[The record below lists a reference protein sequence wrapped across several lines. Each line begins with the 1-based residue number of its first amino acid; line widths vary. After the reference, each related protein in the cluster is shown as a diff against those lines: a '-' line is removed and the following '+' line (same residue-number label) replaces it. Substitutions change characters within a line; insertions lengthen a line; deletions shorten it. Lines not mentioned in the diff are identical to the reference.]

1 MSGSRADRDHPCHGL
16 GLSRVLWRIQA
27 RSGRDCEDP
36 CRGLGGPGVV
46 LRTPLQY
53 SAPASGQM
61 EKGNKNIDFDKEV
74 YDFLTKVVILIR
86 RSDIFETKSV
96 HFAKEV

>member
-1 MSGSRADRDHPCHGL
+1 MSGSRADRDHPWHGL
-16 GLSRVLWRIQA
+16 ALSGVLWSIQA

-53 SAPASGQM
+53 SAPAGGQM

-74 YDFLTKVVILIR
+74 YDFLTKVVI
-86 RSDIFETKSV
+86 
-96 HFAKEV
+96 